1 MSNKKS
7 NNTMNGGAPGNS
19 PAPSAPPA
27 PPGTS
32 LVNPPGNSA
41 IQLSTQTKN
50 NLTELLKDFGY
61 TNSTANSS
69 NPDLN
74 PSFNEVLS
82 KLTKSYRQFGL
93 PQAPASVMD
102 PAFGKNSIDDITKL
116 YQKVYLPAI
125 DNYAKSHVGDPNTL
139 QLLRFFG
146 LIQLV
151 LFRSLS
157 MVDMYSLLRSKY
169 EKKKVTEIFDN
180 ISGILNKL
188 NDKGVEVKSYKDQ
201 IESYKQVINSLAP
214 GTKQIALAT
223 APVTAAAAG
232 GGRKKRAP
240 KSKAKAKSKKS
251 SKGKRTQKKQS

>member
-1 MSNKKS
+1 M
-7 NNTMNGGAPGNS
+7 NNTNPI
-19 PAPSAPPA
+19 
-27 PPGTS
+27 S
-32 LVNPPGNSA
+32 LNKGVN
-41 IQLSTQTKN
+41 QTQN
-50 NLTELLKDFGY
+50 NLTELLKKFGY
-61 TNSTANSS
+61 TNSTENSS

-74 PSFNEVLS
+74 PSFNEILS

-116 YQKVYLPAI
+116 YEQVYLPAI

-146 LIQLV
+146 LIQV
-151 LFRSLS
+151 VFFRSLS

-169 EKKKVTEIFDN
+169 EKKKVEEIFNN

-223 APVTAAAAG
+223 APVPTTVTAAGAAG

-240 KSKAKAKSKKS
+240 KGKAKAKSKKS
-251 SKGKRTQKKQS
+251 SKGKRTQKSKDKHK